1 MCVVLNPET
10 YERFCFMNVDIGDIV
25 IVKYSNEKW
34 TVMDKGGVRLEL
46 QRKGEDF
53 TYTYTK
59 SDIVEVVKKSKK

>member
-10 YERFCFMNVDIGDIV
+10 YERFYFMNVDIGDV
-25 IVKYSNEKW
+25 VLVKYSSEKW

-59 SDIVEVVKKSKK
+59 SDIVEIVKKNKK

>member
-1 MCVVLNPET
+1 
-10 YERFCFMNVDIGDIV
+10 MNVDIGDIV

-34 TVMDKGGVRLEL
+34 TVMAKGGVRLEL

-59 SDIVEVVKKSKK
+59 SDIVEIVKKSKK